1 MVVLVVDVILT
12 VVLLIQL
19 KVNDG
24 TGQQTAAGE
33 GVEVTMGT
41 IGISAELERLESV
54 GDWLEI

>member
-33 GVEVTMGT
+33 GVEVTTGT